1 MKFYLYACCLL
12 LVYPALLLSAED
24 DFEYEQPLN
33 SIVAVVNDDVIMQS
47 ELKNELRTIMSNLQ
61 AQNVQLPPEN
71 VLQRQVLERIIMEKL
86 QLQLA
91 ERNGIRI
98 DDETLNANLRTIAQ
112 NNGLSL
118 SEFRDVLE
126 RDGYP
131 FETFREDIR
140 DQIIIKR
147 LRNEMVEGRT
157 SVSDQEIDNLLATM
171 RSAGSGGREY
181 HLAHILIATPEAA
194 SPEVISQAESRASAV
209 LQRLRQGA
217 DFTQMA
223 IAESDGQQALNGGD
237 LDWRSSDQIPTL
249 FTETVESMRAGE
261 ISDLIRSP
269 SGFHIIKV
277 KDIRGGEMQMTTQT
291 KARHILLKAD
301 EVTTEAEVK
310 VRLSQLWQRI
320 SNGEDF
326 PSLARSHSVDRVS
339 AADGGDLGWVS
350 PGDLDPQ
357 FEEIMNSLQA
367 GEVSRPFETRFG
379 WHIVQVLDR
388 RQHDATDELQRARAR
403 QMIREQ
409 KTEEAMQV
417 WLRRLRDESYVEYRI
432 ETESGDQS

>member
-24 DFEYEQPLN
+24 DFEYEQNLN

-209 LQRLRQGA
+209 LQRLREGA

-261 ISDLIRSP
+261 ISLSLI
-269 SGFHIIKV
+269 HI
-277 KDIRGGEMQMTTQT
+277 
-291 KARHILLKAD
+291 
-301 EVTTEAEVK
+301 
-310 VRLSQLWQRI
+310 
-320 SNGEDF
+320 
-326 PSLARSHSVDRVS
+326 
-339 AADGGDLGWVS
+339 
-350 PGDLDPQ
+350 
-357 FEEIMNSLQA
+357 
-367 GEVSRPFETRFG
+367 
-379 WHIVQVLDR
+379 
-388 RQHDATDELQRARAR
+388 
-403 QMIREQ
+403 
-409 KTEEAMQV
+409 
-417 WLRRLRDESYVEYRI
+417 
-432 ETESGDQS
+432 